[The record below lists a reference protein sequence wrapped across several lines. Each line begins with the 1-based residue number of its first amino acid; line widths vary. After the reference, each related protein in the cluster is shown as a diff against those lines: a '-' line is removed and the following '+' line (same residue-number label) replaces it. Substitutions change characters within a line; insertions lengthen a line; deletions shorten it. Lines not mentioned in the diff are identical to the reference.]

1 MVKLFLIHNLTLA
14 KLPIKRD
21 KIQKIRNCFNFCPLL
36 CKHSRERTL
45 EQTNEGRGCHKENKD
60 SVIY

>member
-1 MVKLFLIHNLTLA
+1 MKLFLAHNLTLA
-14 KLPIKRD
+14 KLPIKCD
-21 KIQKIRNCFNFCPLL
+21 KIHKIRNCFNFCPLP
-36 CKHSRERTL
+36 CKNSGECIL